1 MATCGELHGFRRL
14 YVLWLIGVISE
25 TDMSTLDSIIGEN
38 QLLDTNDPI
47 EFEKQLVE
55 VQDSNKI
62 TERFREYTSNR

>member
-1 MATCGELHGFRRL
+1 
-14 YVLWLIGVISE
+14 
-25 TDMSTLDSIIGEN
+25 MSTLDSIIGEN